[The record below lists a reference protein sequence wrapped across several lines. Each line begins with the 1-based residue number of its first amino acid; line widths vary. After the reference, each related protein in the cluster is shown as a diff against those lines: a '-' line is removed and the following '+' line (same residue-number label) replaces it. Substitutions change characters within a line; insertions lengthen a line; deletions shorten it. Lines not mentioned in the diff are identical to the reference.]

1 MPLLGARV
9 RRWRSGVDA
18 VTSVKRTQP
27 APAEEQAEPDSTP
40 AGEADSARAGVVEA
54 RRAKEAALAAERTAR
69 EAEHGAQQ
77 AAAEAE
83 SSADTAEVQA
93 VEAGRGADLAEHQA
107 DRAEHAVEAAV
118 TAAQEADVLLLDE
131 EARRVAAQVSEDQPF
146 GVPVA
151 AAGPRS
157 DMRRGFSIAMGAL
170 LALLVGFA
178 VYAVRNEL
186 VLLLVAAFVAIGLDP
201 AVRWLVR
208 RGLSRPLAVALIA
221 VIALGL
227 LAAFLAAAFPP
238 LVKEASQLADSG
250 PRYAREL
257 QDQHNTLG
265 RLNAKYHV
273 AERIQ
278 QSLQSGLTI
287 KTAGGLLSAG
297 TAVLSFTFQLLLTL
311 VLVVYFLA
319 DLPRIK
325 QVLYRLVAL
334 RHRPRFGLLADEVI
348 SRVGG
353 YVLGNVATSIVAIVT
368 SYILLLILEV
378 PYALV
383 LSVLTGVLDLIP
395 LVGSSIAGVV
405 VALVALATVSPTAS
419 LITVVFHVIYR
430 LFEDYLLNP
439 RVLRKTV
446 DVSPLVTIV
455 AVILGGAL
463 LGIVGALIAVP
474 AAAAVQLV
482 LTEVVYPR
490 RDAAVD

>member
-1 MPLLGARV
+1 VPGTNLGAY
-9 RRWRSGVDA
+9 GG
-18 VTSVKRTQP
+18 
-27 APAEEQAEPDSTP
+27 EEQQRDRAARGGEPSRAEV
-40 AGEADSARAGVVEA
+40 ARLEGEGQSGKD
-54 RRAKEAALAAERTAR
+54 ALPAAEGAAR
-69 EAEHGAQQ
+69 QAEQ
-77 AAAEAE
+77 AAAVAE
-83 SSADTAEVQA
+83 LHAGAAQLRAGQA
-93 VEAGRGADLAEHQA
+93 VKQTGTAGQQLE
-107 DRAEHAVEAAV
+107 RAEDAAGAAV
-118 TAAQEADVLLLDE
+118 RTAGQADVLLLDTQ
-131 EARRVAAQVSEDQPF
+131 ARRLAAQAGEGQPF
-146 GVPVA
+146 GVPGA
-151 AAGPRS
+151 RASRRS
-157 DMRRGFSIAMGAL
+157 DLHRGFSATTGAL
-170 LALLVGFA
+170 LAVLGGFA
-178 VYAVRNEL
+178 LYTVRNEL
-186 VLLLVAAFVAIGLDP
+186 VLLLVAAFIAIGLDP

-208 RGLSRPLAVALIA
+208 RGLSRPVAVAVIA

-227 LAAFLAAAFPP
+227 FAGFVAAAFPP
-238 LVKEASQLADSG
+238 LAKEAGQLAQSG

-265 RLNAKYHV
+265 RLNAKYH
-273 AERIQ
+273 ASERIQ
-278 QSLQSGLTI
+278 QALQNGLTV

-297 TAVLSFTFQLLLTL
+297 TAVLSFTFQLVVTL

-353 YVLGNVATSIVAIVT
+353 YVLGDLATSIVAIVT
-368 SYILLLILEV
+368 SYVLLLILGV

-446 DVSPLVTIV
+446 DVSPLVTII

-463 LGIVGALIAVP
+463 LGIVGAVVAVP

-482 LTEVVYPR
+482 LVEVVYPN
-490 RDAAVD
+490 RDRADR

>member
-1 MPLLGARV
+1 M
-9 RRWRSGVDA
+9 RSSNGTGPPA
-18 VTSVKRTQP
+18 AGEPSRGKGGRLESEGQP
-27 APAEEQAEPDSTP
+27 AKDALPAAEGAARQAE
-40 AGEADSARAGVVEA
+40 
-54 RRAKEAALAAERTAR
+54 
-69 EAEHGAQQ
+69 Q
-77 AAAEAE
+77 AAAVAE
-83 SSADTAEVQA
+83 LHAGAARLRAGQAEQQTGTAGQQLE
-93 VEAGRGADLAEHQA
+93 
-107 DRAEHAVEAAV
+107 RAEDAAV
-118 TAAQEADVLLLDE
+118 AAVRTAGQADVLLLDTR
-131 EARRVAAQVSEDQPF
+131 ARRLAAQVGAGQPF
-146 GVPVA
+146 GVPGA
-151 AAGPRS
+151 RASRRS
-157 DMRRGFSIAMGAL
+157 DLHRAFSVTTGAL
-170 LALLVGFA
+170 LAVLVGFA
-178 VYAVRNEL
+178 LYTVRDEL
-186 VLLLVAAFVAIGLDP
+186 VLLLVAAFIAIGLDP

-208 RGLSRPLAVALIA
+208 RGVSRPVAVAVIA

-227 LAAFLAAAFPP
+227 FAGFVAAAFPP
-238 LVKEASQLADSG
+238 LAKEAGQLAQSG
-250 PRYAREL
+250 PRYARDL

-265 RLNAKYHV
+265 RLNAKYH
-273 AERIQ
+273 ATERIQ
-278 QSLQSGLTI
+278 QALQNGLTV

-297 TAVLSFTFQLLLTL
+297 TAVLSFTFQLVVTL

-348 SRVGG
+348 FRVGG
-353 YVLGNVATSIVAIVT
+353 YVLGNVATSMVAIVT
-368 SYILLLILEV
+368 SYVLLLILGV

-446 DVSPLVTIV
+446 DVSPLVTII
-455 AVILGGAL
+455 AVILGAAL

-482 LTEVVYPR
+482 LTEVVYPN
-490 RDAAVD
+490 RDRAGG

>member
-1 MPLLGARV
+1 V
-9 RRWRSGVDA
+9 KDA
-18 VTSVKRTQP
+18 L
-27 APAEEQAEPDSTP
+27 
-40 AGEADSARAGVVEA
+40 
-54 RRAKEAALAAERTAR
+54 LAAERALR
-69 EAEHGAQQ
+69 QAEQ
-77 AAAEAE
+77 AAAGAE
-83 SSADTAEVQA
+83 LHAGAARLRAGQAEQQTGTAGQQLE
-93 VEAGRGADLAEHQA
+93 
-107 DRAEHAVEAAV
+107 RAEDAAV
-118 TAAQEADVLLLDE
+118 AAVRTAGQVDVLLLDTQ
-131 EARRVAAQVSEDQPF
+131 ARRLAAQVGAGQPF
-146 GVPVA
+146 GVPGA
-151 AAGPRS
+151 SAGRRS
-157 DMRRGFSIAMGAL
+157 DLHRSFSVTTGAL
-170 LALLVGFA
+170 LAVLGGFA
-178 VYAVRNEL
+178 LYTVRNEL
-186 VLLLVAAFVAIGLDP
+186 VLLLVAAFIAIGLDP

-208 RGLSRPLAVALIA
+208 RGLSRPVAVAVIA

-227 LAAFLAAAFPP
+227 FAGFVAAAFPP
-238 LVKEASQLADSG
+238 LAREAGELAQSG

-265 RLNAKYHV
+265 RLNAKYH
-273 AERIQ
+273 ASERIQ
-278 QSLQSGLTI
+278 QALQNGLTV

-297 TAVLSFTFQLLLTL
+297 TAVLSFTFQLVVTL

-334 RHRPRFGLLADEVI
+334 RHRSRFGLLADEVI

-368 SYILLLILEV
+368 SYILLLILGV

-405 VALVALATVSPTAS
+405 VALVALAAVSPAAA
-419 LITVVFHVIYR
+419 LVTVVFHVFYR

-446 DVSPLVTIV
+446 DVSPLVTII
-455 AVILGGAL
+455 AVVLGGAL
-463 LGIVGALIAVP
+463 LGIVGAVVAVP

-482 LTEVVYPR
+482 LVEVVYPS
-490 RDAAVD
+490 RDRADR

>member
-1 MPLLGARV
+1 MAELHAGAARL
-9 RRWRSGVDA
+9 
-18 VTSVKRTQP
+18 
-27 APAEEQAEPDSTP
+27 
-40 AGEADSARAGVVEA
+40 RAGQAVKQTGTAGQQFE
-54 RRAKEAALAAERTAR
+54 RAEDAAGAAVRTA
-69 EAEHGAQQ
+69 GQ
-77 AAAEAE
+77 
-83 SSADTAEVQA
+83 
-93 VEAGRGADLAEHQA
+93 
-107 DRAEHAVEAAV
+107 
-118 TAAQEADVLLLDE
+118 ADVLLLDTQG
-131 EARRVAAQVSEDQPF
+131 RRLAAQAGEGEPF
-146 GVPVA
+146 GVPGA
-151 AAGPRS
+151 PAGRRS
-157 DMRRGFSIAMGAL
+157 DLHRGFWVTTGAL
-170 LALLVGFA
+170 LAVLGGFA
-178 VYAVRNEL
+178 LYTVRDEL
-186 VLLLVAAFVAIGLDP
+186 VLLLVAAFIAIGLDP

-208 RGLSRPLAVALIA
+208 RGLSRPLAVAVIA

-227 LAAFLAAAFPP
+227 FAGFVAAAFPP
-238 LVKEASQLADSG
+238 LAKEAGGLARNG

-265 RLNAKYHV
+265 RLNARYDV
-273 AERIQ
+273 SERIQ
-278 QSLQSGLTI
+278 QALQSGLTV

-297 TAVLSFTFQLLLTL
+297 TAVLSFTFQLVVTL

-353 YVLGNVATSIVAIVT
+353 YVLGNLATSIVAIVT
-368 SYILLLILEV
+368 SYVLLLILGV

-405 VALVALATVSPTAS
+405 VALVALAAVSPAAA
-419 LITVVFHVIYR
+419 LVRVVFHVIYR

-446 DVSPLVTIV
+446 DVSPLVTII
-455 AVILGGAL
+455 AVVLGGAL

-482 LTEVVYPR
+482 LTEVVYPNRDRPTGEPGPAAGR
-490 RDAAVD
+490 RGWQPGTGRCEAAGSGGTRLGSS